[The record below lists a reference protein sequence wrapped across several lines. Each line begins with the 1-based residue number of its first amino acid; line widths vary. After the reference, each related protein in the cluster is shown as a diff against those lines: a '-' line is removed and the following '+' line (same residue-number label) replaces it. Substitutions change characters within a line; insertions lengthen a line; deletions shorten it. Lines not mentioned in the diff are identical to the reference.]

1 MPIRRAYADH
11 GDACA
16 AAHGFDLVGDR
27 WAVIVIR
34 ELMLGPKRF
43 TELLADARGAT
54 ASVLALRLRE
64 LEHAGI
70 VEQSELPPPARVR
83 VYQLTEWGREFEPI
97 LQALGRWAQRSP
109 SLPSDGTLTPD
120 AAILALRTMAGGP
133 PPSAP
138 MDFDLGLHDGRASK
152 SIQTWYRVSWGPGS
166 LVARKRVAQAESGD
180 TIECDSATW
189 TELLFG
195 DGDPTGLLDSETVKT
210 RGDGRRIA
218 AKFLRRFRSLAAQQ

>member
-1 MPIRRAYADH
+1 VPIRRTYADH

-43 TELLADARGAT
+43 TELLTDAHGAT

-64 LEHAGI
+64 LEQAGI
-70 VEQSELPPPARVR
+70 VEHSELPPPARVS
-83 VYQLTEWGREFEPI
+83 VYQLTEWGGTFEPV
-97 LQALGRWAQRSP
+97 LQSLGRWAQGSRF
-109 SLPSDGTLTPD
+109 LPSDGTLTPD

-133 PPSAP
+133 PPSSPLA
-138 MDFDLGLHDGRASK
+138 FDLGLHDDRASK
-152 SIQTWYRVSWGPGS
+152 PIQSWYRVSWGPGS
-166 LVARKRVAQAESGD
+166 LVVQRCMPPGESGD
-180 TIECDSATW
+180 SIECDSAIW
-189 TELLFG
+189 TDLMFG
-195 DGDPTGLLDSETVKT
+195 DDDPSGLFNSGAVST

-218 AKFLRRFRSLAAQQ
+218 TKFVRQFRSLSAER